1 MQFEVIAN
9 ARTLQGTGASRRL
22 RRAGT
27 VPGIVYGGE
36 AAPVAIETNHNDL
49 LLKMKKEAFYSS
61 VINMVIDGKKEQVLL
76 RDYQTRSTPVFLVHP
91 WQGALPRRT
100 QARADYLLG
109 WFERSRRALDGLS
122 A

>member
-49 LLKMKKEAFYSS
+49 S
-61 VINMVIDGKKEQVLL
+61 I
-76 RDYQTRSTPVFLVHP
+76 
-91 WQGALPRRT
+91 RR
-100 QARADYLLG
+100 RP
-109 WFERSRRALDGLS
+109 
-122 A
+122 